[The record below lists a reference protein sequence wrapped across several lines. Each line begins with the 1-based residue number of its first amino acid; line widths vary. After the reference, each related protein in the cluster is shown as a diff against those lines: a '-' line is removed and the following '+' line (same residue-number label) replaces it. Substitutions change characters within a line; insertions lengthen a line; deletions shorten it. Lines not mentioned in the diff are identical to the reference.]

1 MKKLMLGIIL
11 LLVALLIVGYRGFE
25 KFNDRYHKMQE
36 SYRNLAWENR
46 MLHRQIERLQY
57 RLDDKNNGDI
67 CPVCGNDSIVEVLYG
82 IRYLDMTDS
91 CQGAKRYVSGGCMVS
106 KDSPR
111 FVCRKCRYK
120 WGMLPLYLSTED

>member
-1 MKKLMLGIIL
+1 MKKLMLGIII

-25 KFNDRYHKMQE
+25 KFNDRYQKMQE

-67 CPVCGNDSIVEVLYG
+67 CPVCGNDSIVVSFIWHSLFRHDGFLPRGEKICIGRMYG
-82 IRYLDMTDS
+82 
-91 CQGAKRYVSGGCMVS
+91 
-106 KDSPR
+106 
-111 FVCRKCRYK
+111 
-120 WGMLPLYLSTED
+120 